1 VGATTDPVIRPDQI
15 RQNSSAAMEN
25 DRNNLS
31 MSDLVLDLSDSAERT
46 EAGDVHHL
54 TFLIW
59 QNKTDGE
66 TSKSCK

>member
-46 EAGDVHHL
+46 EAGDVYSSL
-54 TFLIW
+54 YRTVPF
-59 QNKTDGE
+59 
-66 TSKSCK
+66 

>member
-46 EAGDVHHL
+46 EAGDVHHF
-54 TFLIW
+54 TYLI
-59 QNKTDGE
+59 
-66 TSKSCK
+66 